1 MSSALSNAMRC
12 AAHARRYK
20 MQCCAPHAHTC
31 SLRASTRSAAQHS
44 AAQHASGTTCASGSG
59 GAARRSLLLRAAWT
73 HPPLL
78 HRVRLARSPPGCRNK
93 GGCTAQRSAALV
105 APPRFVLCLCSSLPL
120 FCSVLPLVRS
130 SNLCSSSRL
139 GGSLSRSH
147 PSDGSHGD
155 GGAALRE
162 LLRTFLLAS
171 SLGIQRRATDVIRTP
186 YCHLPSSTEAA
197 GIGCAALVAG
207 WFSRQPLERMKP
219 PNDPGIWECVTD
231 RQEGQSTRTWKGSS
245 EGADIYGLVAHSQ
258 LRCSASLSLPARAR
272 FGPTASSD
280 AAPAALSR
288 PRLLLRKAPRGAV
301 GEVISS
307 CR

>member
-1 MSSALSNAMRC
+1 MRTPARC
-12 AAHARRYK
+12 APALAAQRSTAQRST
-20 MQCCAPHAHTC
+20 AVAASAHTAGVEQRAARCC
-31 SLRASTRSAAQHS
+31 SVLPGPIRHCST
-44 AAQHASGTTCASGSG
+44 GCASLALPL
-59 GAARRSLLLRAAWT
+59 AAAT
-73 HPPLL
+73 
-78 HRVRLARSPPGCRNK
+78 RVA
-93 GGCTAQRSAALV
+93 AQRSAALRSLV

-186 YCHLPSSTEAA
+186 YCQSPSSTEAA